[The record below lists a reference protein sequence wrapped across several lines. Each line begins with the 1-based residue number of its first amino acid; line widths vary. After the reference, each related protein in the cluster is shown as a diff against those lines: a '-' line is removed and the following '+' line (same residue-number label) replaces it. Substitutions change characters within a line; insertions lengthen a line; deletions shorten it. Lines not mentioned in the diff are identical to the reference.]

1 MVASVVKGSNS
12 GGGWLTHSQVSSSL
26 AKLNGV
32 LFEVVSSEDSQL
44 QDMARY
50 LVARTGKR
58 LRPALLFLAATFAK
72 YPEEIL
78 LRAAAALELLHVAS
92 LYHDDVM
99 DRAPLRRGEPSVNF
113 RWGNASATLAG
124 TFLFARATML
134 LSSLGEL
141 PNQLAS
147 NASCDL
153 CTGQLREV
161 ENAYNQELS
170 DGDHL
175 DILQRKTGTLFELP
189 CRLGATLSE
198 APTLVTEAL
207 GEYGRHLGL
216 GFQLAD
222 DALDLVGE
230 ASRLGKATGTD
241 LREGIYSL
249 PVLWAL
255 RQPDGNAEWLQ
266 QRLRQA
272 RLSAPEEAE
281 VIAFV
286 RESGGVEVAIELAR
300 AEVEKAKQAL
310 AALPEGAARLS
321 LSRLAD
327 FSITRHT

>member
-1 MVASVVKGSNS
+1 MVASVGGSNGS
-12 GGGWLTHSQVSSSL
+12 GGWLMHPQVTSSL
-26 AKLNGV
+26 ARLDEV
-32 LFEVVSSEDSQL
+32 LSEAVSSEDPQL
-44 QDMARY
+44 QQMALY

-72 YPEEIL
+72 YKEEIL

-153 CTGQLREV
+153 CTGQLKEV

-170 DGDHL
+170 DADHL
-175 DILQRKTGTLFELP
+175 DILKLKTGTLFELP
-189 CRLGATLSE
+189 CRLGAALSE
-198 APTLVTEAL
+198 APAPVTEAL
-207 GEYGRHLGL
+207 AEYGRHLGL

-230 ASRLGKATGTD
+230 ANRMGKATGTD

-255 RQPDGNAEWLQ
+255 RQANGDGEWLQ
-266 QRLRQA
+266 ERLRQA
-272 RLSAPEEAE
+272 RLSAAEEAE
-281 VIAFV
+281 VIECI
-286 RESGGVEVAIELAR
+286 RESGGVEVALQLAR
-300 AEVEKAKQAL
+300 GEVEKAKQAL
-310 AALPEGAARLS
+310 TVLPEGAARLS
-321 LSRLAD
+321 LAHLAD